1 LLKGQL
7 AYRIRPKFGD
17 SAVTHDEAFLQAMVE
32 DPDDDTPRLV
42 YADWLDENGQPERAE
57 FIRIQCE
64 LAARSGPGT
73 LLRRHLDWRRSIRR
87 EADTGFLRNLRA
99 ALEPEEQDTRSQALE
114 QRAAALLDA
123 HGESWR
129 AGLPFPVEFRR
140 GFVETVE
147 VDVGGYLKHAA
158 TLERLAPAQAIRLT
172 SFAPEGADEMDWEEE
187 EAARTELLERLAACP
202 LLQRWTDLETLACP
216 GRDGYEALLESP
228 HLTNLRRLVVCDNE
242 VGPGVDLVAGPRF
255 TNLTWLDLGNS
266 DFDADTPGND
276 DFIKIVTSPYLARL
290 EYLGFEGNRVTDEEV
305 AALANAPTL
314 GRLRSLCL
322 ATNEITWNGVE
333 ALAQSPHLPS
343 LEHLDLSSG
352 LAVGF
357 DDRAVDALLN
367 SPLLGRLTLLDI
379 SRNPISDAA
388 VSRLADSPGIRRLRA
403 LAVGEGL
410 GFLSSEGVRA
420 LAASPH
426 LSELRRLVLPGM
438 RLDNTVADALARS
451 PHLANLRELVLDDGI
466 DPTNRARRLLRE
478 RFGDGLVINE
488 GR

>member
-1 LLKGQL
+1 LKGQL

-99 ALEPEEQDTRSQALE
+99 ALEPEEQDARSQALE

-228 HLTNLRRLVVCDNE
+228 HLANLRRLVVCDNE
-242 VGPGVDLVAGPRF
+242 VGPGVDLVASPKSQH
-255 TNLTWLDLGNS
+255 LTWLDLGGSNS
-266 DFDADTPGND
+266 AAGRPGDD
-276 DFIKIVTSPYLARL
+276 DFVNIVTSPYLERL
-290 EYLGFEGNRVTDEEV
+290 EYLGFDCNRVTDEGV
-305 AALANAPTL
+305 VALANSPTM

-322 ATNEITWNGVE
+322 AGNEITWKGLE
-333 ALAQSPHLPS
+333 ELAQSPHLTS
-343 LEHLDLSSG
+343 LEHLDLSWG
-352 LAVGF
+352 PAAF
-357 DDRAVDALLN
+357 DDHAVDILIK
-367 SPLLGRLTLLDI
+367 SPLLGRLSLLDI
-379 SRNPISDAA
+379 SHNPISGAA
-388 VSRLADSPGIRRLRA
+388 VRR
-403 LAVGEGL
+403 
-410 GFLSSEGVRA
+410 
-420 LAASPH
+420 LAASPSVRRLRVLAVGDRQGRLSIEGVRGLAVSPH
-426 LSELRRLVLPGM
+426 LSKLRRLVLWGV
-438 RLDNTVADALARS
+438 RVGNNVAEVLAHS
-451 PHLANLRELVLDDGI
+451 HLPKLRELVLDDAAG
-466 DPTNRARRLLRE
+466 PTNSGRQMLRE